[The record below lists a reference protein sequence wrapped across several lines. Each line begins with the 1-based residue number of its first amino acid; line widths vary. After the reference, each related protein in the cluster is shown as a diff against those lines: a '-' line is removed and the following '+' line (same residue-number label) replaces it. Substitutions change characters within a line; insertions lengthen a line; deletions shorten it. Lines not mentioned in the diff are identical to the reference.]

1 MTPKQERWYQD
12 VLAAYANGSGD
23 RYNTQSGKLTYCAAA
38 LRKTDD
44 EVLADLS
51 GLMRVT
57 AKDADNIRR
66 GIASAA
72 RKVGDWTPTQRQ
84 PRRKPDDQPFGIP
97 STVPE
102 LIRAGGGEA
111 DARDLIARSPIDLSG
126 LRKAPHA
133 QTAAFL
139 SALYGKDDLLFIK
152 RTKIENAVPGENLL
166 PRRDWTHERLAGRDC
181 LYRNPLTG
189 KMSKTTGNVDSFAA
203 KDCIAVHRYA
213 LLEFDHLPLRKQAAF
228 WLGFLVSSPLAP
240 RLVSL
245 VWSGKR
251 SIHGLVRVNAD
262 NLSAPTWEKY
272 LRDRFASNPEMWY
285 KADSC
290 GFKPLGG
297 TRLAGARRNDNGA
310 VQELLYLAQPVTAAK
325 TRPDAGTPAHATATP
340 RPRTEDTTPCRQ
352 PQAMQPQARPMP
364 IPVQTNAAPGAVVD
378 LPLDDEKARFC
389 EICPFNECD
398 DCPWLN
404 E

>member
-12 VLAAYANGSGD
+12 VLAAYANGAGD
-23 RYNTQSGKLTYCAAA
+23 RFNTQAGKLTYCAAA

-51 GLMRVT
+51 VLMRVT
-57 AKDADNIRR
+57 AEDRKNIRR
-66 GIASAA
+66 GIKSAA
-72 RKVGDWTPTQRQ
+72 SKVGNWTPTQRQ

-126 LRKAPHA
+126 LRKDPHA

-139 SALYGKDDLLFIK
+139 SALYGPDDLLFVK
-152 RTKIENAVPGENLL
+152 RTKNENATPGENLL
-166 PRRDWTHERLAGRDC
+166 PRRDWTPERLAGRDC

-189 KMSKTTGNVDSFAA
+189 RMGKTTGGVDSYSSA
-203 KDCIAVHRYA
+203 DCIAVHRYA

-245 VWSGKR
+245 VWSGGK
-251 SIHGLVRVNAD
+251 SIHGLIRINAD
-262 NLSAPTWEKY
+262 QLTAPTWEKY
-272 LRDRFASNPEMWY
+272 LRERFASNPEGRY
-285 KADSC
+285 KADPC
-290 GFKPLGG
+290 GFKPHGG

-310 VQELLYLAQPVTAAK
+310 VQEALYLAQPVTAAK
-325 TRPDAGTPAHATATP
+325 TRPEDKITADATTKP
-340 RPRTEDTTPCRQ
+340 RTRTEDTTPHQ
-352 PQAMQPQARPMP
+352 PAQARPMP
-364 IPVQTNAAPGAVVD
+364 IPVQTNAVPGAVVD

>member
-12 VLAAYANGSGD
+12 VLAAYANGAGD
-23 RYNTQSGKLTYCAAA
+23 RYNTQAGKLTYCAAA
-38 LRKTDD
+38 LHKTD

-51 GLMRVT
+51 GLMNVT

-72 RKVGDWTPTQRQ
+72 RRVGDWTPTQHQ

-102 LIRAGGGEA
+102 LISAGGGEA
-111 DARDLIARSPIDLSG
+111 DARDLTNCSPADVSG
-126 LRKAPHA
+126 LRKDPHA

-139 SALYGKDDLLFIK
+139 SALYGPDDLLFVK
-152 RTKIENAVPGENLL
+152 RTKNENATPGENLL
-166 PRRDWTHERLAGRDC
+166 PRRDWTPERLLGRDC
-181 LYRNPLTG
+181 FGRNPFTG
-189 KMSKTTGNVDSFAA
+189 RMGKTTGGVDSFSSA
-203 KDCIAVHRYA
+203 DCIAVHRFA
-213 LLEFDHLPLRKQAAF
+213 LLEFDFLPLRQQAAF

-245 VWSGKR
+245 TWSGGK
-251 SIHGLVRVNAD
+251 SIHGLIRINAD
-262 NLSAPTWEKY
+262 QLTAPLWEKH
-272 LRDRFASNPEMWY
+272 LRERFASNPEERY
-285 KADSC
+285 KADPC
-290 GFKPLGG
+290 GFKPHGG

-310 VQELLYLAQPVTAAK
+310 VQELLYLAAQPVTAAK
-325 TRPDAGTPAHATATP
+325 TRPEVKITADATTKP
-340 RPRTEDTTPCRQ
+340 RTRTEDTTPHQ
-352 PQAMQPQARPMP
+352 PAQARPMS
-364 IPVQTNAAPGAVVD
+364 IPMQTNAAPDAVVN

-389 EICPFNECD
+389 EICPLNECD